1 MKVAMKVVSGPCPTH
16 DEALLTRPNESY
28 LIGRVHSDAK
38 RATKIG
44 DHVWR
49 GGAHTL
55 RRCLPAASLPD
66 SYRLQSS
73 SCQRSNP
80 DPTQQAL
87 HHWRVIA
94 RNPVPDHS
102 WSRTNRDYTALA
114 TQWSVSVLERTADLP
129 RGPTTLRRFLLRMAP
144 QALTRLRKLHDR
156 FLARMIT
163 KPHLP
168 SRLIFDL
175 DSTVLVVYG
184 KQQGAEVGYNPT
196 KHGRRSYHP
205 LLCFEGQTKDF
216 WHGELRPGNVH
227 TSSGTLDLLKAC
239 FAKSPSEIKSVI
251 IRADKG
257 FYDHKIIEWLEARK
271 ARFVIVARLTRPVK
285 HKLAHLK
292 YVSVSAG
299 VQAAEFSYQPIRWS
313 HSYRFVVIRRP
324 QPEEPDPQLRLFKL
338 GKYHYQVLVTNL
350 DLRPLNLWRF
360 YNGRAGIERIIR
372 ELKGDY
378 PLGKIPTRHFL
389 ANEAYLHLLLLA
401 YNLVNWFKRLCL
413 PPDFQTATLDTLRNR
428 ILLMPAQLLRT
439 GNRPRLA
446 MPAAGNRE
454 NAWKHALHKIEKL
467 RL

>member
-1 MKVAMKVVSGPCPTH
+1 MPRGPRKLAITFGAVGLTH
-16 DEALLTRPNESY
+16 FGGVYLLHRFLTR
-28 LIGRVHSDAK
+28 IGFKAAVAK
-38 RATKIG
+38 
-44 DHVWR
+44 DV
-49 GGAHTL
+49 TL
-55 RRCLPAASLPD
+55 A
-66 SYRLQSS
+66 
-73 SCQRSNP
+73 QRN
-80 DPTQQAL
+80 
-87 HHWRVIA
+87 
-94 RNPVPDHS
+94 
-102 WSRTNRDYTALA
+102 NRYTVGELLLA
-114 TQWSVSVLERTADLP
+114 ILYPIILGLERIETTQLLQHNGVFRYLSGLP
-129 RGPTTLRRFLLRMAP
+129 TYPDPTTLRRFLLRMTP
-144 QALTRLRKLHDR
+144 QALIRLRKLHDR
-156 FLARMIT
+156 FLARMIS

-168 SRLIFDL
+168 SRLILDL

-205 LLCFEGQTKDF
+205 LLCFEGRTKDF

-227 TSSGTLDLLKAC
+227 SASGTLDLLKAC
-239 FAKSPSEIKSVI
+239 FAKIPSEIRSVI

-257 FYDHKIIEWLEARK
+257 FYDHRIVECLEKCK
-271 ARFVIVARLTRPVK
+271 ACFVIVARLTRPIK
-285 HKLAHLK
+285 RKLAHLK

-299 VQAAEFSYQPIRWS
+299 VQAAEFHYQPSRWS

-324 QPEEPDPQLRLFKL
+324 QPEEPDPQLMLFKL

-378 PLGKIPTRHFL
+378 PLGKIPTRHFF

-401 YNLVNWFKRLCL
+401 YSLVNWFKRLCL
-413 PPDFQTATLDTLRNR
+413 PSEFQSATLDTLRNR
-428 ILLMPAQLLRT
+428 ILLMPAQLLRS

-446 MPAAGNRE
+446 MPTSGRRE
-454 NAWKHALHKIEKL
+454 NAWKHALHRIEKL

>member
-1 MKVAMKVVSGPCPTH
+1 MPKGPRKLFITFGNQTLTHYGGVYLLHRFFTRIGLKNAIATEIRFIQRNNRYSVGELLLAILYPIILGLERIETTQLLQLNGVFRYLSG
-16 DEALLTRPNESY
+16 LPNY
-28 LIGRVHSDAK
+28 
-38 RATKIG
+38 
-44 DHVWR
+44 
-49 GGAHTL
+49 
-55 RRCLPAASLPD
+55 
-66 SYRLQSS
+66 
-73 SCQRSNP
+73 P
-80 DPTQQAL
+80 DP
-87 HHWRVIA
+87 
-94 RNPVPDHS
+94 S
-102 WSRTNRDYTALA
+102 
-114 TQWSVSVLERTADLP
+114 
-129 RGPTTLRRFLLRMAP
+129 TLRRFLLRMAP
-144 QALTRLRKLHDR
+144 QALTKLRKLHDR

-163 KPHLP
+163 KPHSP
-168 SRLIFDL
+168 SRLILDL

-205 LLCFEGQTKDF
+205 LLCFEGRTKDF

-227 TSSGTLDLLKAC
+227 TASGTLDLLKAC
-239 FAKSPSEIKSVI
+239 FAKIPAAVRHVI

-257 FYDHKIIEWLEARK
+257 FYDHKIVEWLEECK
-271 ARFVIVARLTRPVK
+271 ARFVIVARLTRPIK
-285 HKLAHLK
+285 RKLAHLR
-292 YVSVSAG
+292 YVSVSTG
-299 VQAAEFSYQPIRWS
+299 VQTAEFYYQPIRWL
-313 HSYRFVVIRRP
+313 HRYRFVVIRRP
-324 QPEEPDPQLRLFKL
+324 QPQEADPQLTLFKL

-413 PPDFQTATLDTLRNR
+413 PREFQTATLDTLRNR

-446 MPAAGNRE
+446 MPAGGTRE
-454 NAWKHALHKIEKL
+454 NAWKQALHKIEKL
-467 RL
+467 RI